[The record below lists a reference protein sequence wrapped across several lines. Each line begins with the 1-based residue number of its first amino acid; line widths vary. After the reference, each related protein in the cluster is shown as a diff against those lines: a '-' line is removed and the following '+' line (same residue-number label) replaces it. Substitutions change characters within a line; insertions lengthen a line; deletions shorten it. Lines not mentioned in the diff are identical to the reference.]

1 MHCEFAT
8 AAYAGDPMKSLLPLL
23 ALTASFTLTQC
34 ASEAPAPATTQSQP
48 AAAEEESTDAEI
60 KPGMTKAQVI
70 AIWDEPESKT
80 PLPGGGEVWKW
91 AGQGWKRHVPVYGTW
106 AHVEEH
112 SVTFGADGKVA
123 GKDTKDYGNA
133 FQEPWRRR

>member
-1 MHCEFAT
+1 
-8 AAYAGDPMKSLLPLL
+8 MKSFIPLF
-23 ALTASFTLTQC
+23 ALTASLTLTQC
-34 ASEAPAPATTQSQP
+34 ASESPAPAPTESQP
-48 AAAEEESTDAEI
+48 AAAEESSEGEI

-70 AIWDEPESKT
+70 ALWDEPESKT

-112 SVTFGADGKVA
+112 SVTFGPDGKVA
-123 GKDTKDYGNA
+123 DKNTKDYGNA

>member
-1 MHCEFAT
+1 MKTLRFLLLLTSAFA
-8 AAYAGDPMKSLLPLL
+8 
-23 ALTASFTLTQC
+23 LTQC
-34 ASEAPAPATTQSQP
+34 ATETVTPTAASTPAAAPAPA
-48 AAAEEESTDAEI
+48 ADGEI

-70 AIWDEPESKT
+70 AVWNEPDSKT
-80 PLPGGGEVWKW
+80 SLPGGGEVWKW

-112 SVTFGADGKVA
+112 TVTFGADGKVV
-123 GKDTKDYGNA
+123 GNNTKDYGNA

>member
-1 MHCEFAT
+1 MSEYDGPTCVLCGVKACT
-8 AAYAGDPMKSLLPLL
+8 A
-23 ALTASFTLTQC
+23 
-34 ASEAPAPATTQSQP
+34 
-48 AAAEEESTDAEI
+48 
-60 KPGMTKAQVI
+60 
-70 AIWDEPESKT
+70 EPDSKT

-112 SVTFGADGKVA
+112 TVTFGTDGKVV
-123 GKDTKDYGNA
+123 GNNTKDYGNA

>member
-1 MHCEFAT
+1 
-8 AAYAGDPMKSLLPLL
+8 MKSFIPLF
-23 ALTASFTLTQC
+23 ALTASLTLTQC
-34 ASEAPAPATTQSQP
+34 ASESPAPAPKESQP
-48 AAAEEESTDAEI
+48 AAAEESSEGEI

-70 AIWDEPESKT
+70 ALWDEPESKT

-112 SVTFGADGKVA
+112 SVTFGPDGKVA
-123 GKDTKDYGNA
+123 GKDTKDLGNA

>member
-1 MHCEFAT
+1 MNTLRSLFAIIPVF
-8 AAYAGDPMKSLLPLL
+8 A
-23 ALTASFTLTQC
+23 LTQC
-34 ASEAPAPATTQSQP
+34 ATETAAPSAASKP
-48 AAAEEESTDAEI
+48 AAAPAASADGEI

-70 AIWDEPESKT
+70 AVWNEPDSKT

-112 SVTFGADGKVA
+112 VVTFGADGKVI
-123 GKDTKDYGNA
+123 GNNTKDYGNA

>member
-1 MHCEFAT
+1 
-8 AAYAGDPMKSLLPLL
+8 MKRLFSTL
-23 ALTASFTLTQC
+23 AIIVVSQALVQC
-34 ASEAPAPATTQSQP
+34 GSTP
-48 AAAEEESTDAEI
+48 AADTQAAATPAKEEAEGEI

-70 AIWDEPESKT
+70 AVWDEPESKT

-91 AGQGWKRHVPVYGTW
+91 SGQGWKRHVPVYGTW

-112 SVTFGADGKVA
+112 TVTFGPDGKVA
-123 GKDTKDYGNA
+123 GKNTKDYGNA

>member
-1 MHCEFAT
+1 MKTLRSLFAIIPFF
-8 AAYAGDPMKSLLPLL
+8 A
-23 ALTASFTLTQC
+23 LTQC
-34 ASEAPAPATTQSQP
+34 ATETAAPSAASKPAAAPAPTA
-48 AAAEEESTDAEI
+48 DGEI

-70 AIWDEPESKT
+70 AVWNEPDSKT
-80 PLPGGGEVWKW
+80 SLPGGGEVWKW

-112 SVTFGADGKVA
+112 TVTFGADGKVV
-123 GKDTKDYGNA
+123 GNNTKDYGNA

>member
-1 MHCEFAT
+1 MQ
-8 AAYAGDPMKSLLPLL
+8 KLLSLLSI
-23 ALTASFTLTQC
+23 AAASLSLTQC
-34 ASEAPAPATTQSQP
+34 ASESPAPAAQG
-48 AAAEEESTDAEI
+48 AASASAAPSAAGEGEV

-112 SVTFGADGKVA
+112 TVTFGADGRVV

>member
-1 MHCEFAT
+1 
-8 AAYAGDPMKSLLPLL
+8 MKSLRSLL
-23 ALTASFTLTQC
+23 FITSAFALTQC
-34 ASEAPAPATTQSQP
+34 ATETATPSAAAPAPA
-48 AAAEEESTDAEI
+48 AASADGEI

-70 AIWDEPESKT
+70 AIWNEPDSKT
-80 PLPGGGEVWKW
+80 SLPGGGEVWKW

-112 SVTFGADGKVA
+112 TVTFGADGKVV
-123 GKDTKDYGNA
+123 GNNTKDYGNA